1 MNKIPTRNYREL
13 QLNILCGL
21 KDRIYQ
27 DVFESGVKMNGTV
40 VVLVNGEVLANG
52 EGSKISDQR
61 LNAKSLVENLSPI
74 FTSDLKIVVLHG
86 NKPQVGFVLF
96 RSELSTHVLHSV
108 PLDVC
113 GADTQGATGYI
124 LSQAFM
130 NVLKRDG
137 INRNV
142 VNLMTQ
148 TLVDGSLPV
157 ENIPVKTIGPWFDR
171 DKADLLRQTRKWNM
185 IEEPGR
191 GYRRAV
197 PTYPALEVLE
207 IETIQQLVEAG
218 NIVIACGGGGV
229 PVVRNAQGYLEG
241 VETVVDTELVA
252 NLVAHQLKA
261 QTLLMIIESD
271 VKFILS
277 GLSTEREHHLHL
289 EELDRIL
296 TQENIQST
304 TVLRKLNAA
313 SQFLHGGGEEVI
325 ITTLRKLPETLTGHN
340 GLRIGSTASSIKISQ
355 SH

>member
-1 MNKIPTRNYREL
+1 M
-13 QLNILCGL
+13 
-21 KDRIYQ
+21 
-27 DVFESGVKMNGTV
+27 SGTV

-52 EGSKISDQR
+52 EGAKISDQR

-74 FTSDLKIVVLHG
+74 FTSNLKIVVLHG

-96 RSELSTHVLHSV
+96 RSELSSHVLHSV

-137 INRNV
+137 VNRSV

-148 TLVDGSLPV
+148 TLVDGSLPLESV
-157 ENIPVKTIGPWFDR
+157 PVKTIGPWFDR
-171 DKADLLRQTRKWNM
+171 DKADLFRQTRKWNM

-197 PTYPALEVLE
+197 PSYPAKEVME
-207 IETIQQLVEAG
+207 IEIIQQLVESG

-229 PVVRNAQGYLEG
+229 PVIRNSQGFLEG
-241 VETVVDTELVA
+241 VETVVDTEQVA
-252 NLVAHQLKA
+252 NLVAQQLKA
-261 QTLLMIIESD
+261 QILLMVIESD

-277 GLSTEREHHLHL
+277 GLSTESDNHLGI

-304 TVLRKLNAA
+304 TVLGKLKAA
-313 SQFLHGGGEEVI
+313 SQFLHNGGEEVV
-325 ITTLRKLPETLTGHN
+325 ITTLRKLPETLAGTN
-340 GLRIGSTASSIKISQ
+340 GLRIGATTLAIKMGETR
-355 SH
+355 

>member
-1 MNKIPTRNYREL
+1 M
-13 QLNILCGL
+13 
-21 KDRIYQ
+21 
-27 DVFESGVKMNGTV
+27 SGTV

-52 EGSKISDQR
+52 EGAKIPDQR
-61 LNAKSLVENLSPI
+61 LNAKNLVENLSPI

-96 RSELSTHVLHSV
+96 RSELSSHVLHSV

-137 INRNV
+137 VKRHV

-148 TLVDGSLPV
+148 TLVDGSLPLESV
-157 ENIPVKTIGPWFDR
+157 PVKTIGPWFDR
-171 DKADLLRQTRKWNM
+171 DKADLFRQTRKWNM

-197 PTYPALEVLE
+197 PSYPAKEILE
-207 IETIQQLVEAG
+207 IENIQQLVEAG

-241 VETVVDTELVA
+241 VETVVDTEQVA
-252 NLVAHQLKA
+252 NLVAQQLKA
-261 QTLLMIIESD
+261 QILLMVIESD

-277 GLSTEREHHLHL
+277 GLSTETDNHMRL
-289 EELDRIL
+289 EDLDQIL
-296 TQENIQST
+296 TRENIQST
-304 TVLRKLNAA
+304 TVLSKLTAA
-313 SQFLHGGGEEVI
+313 SQFLHNGGEEVV
-325 ITTLRKLPETLTGHN
+325 ITTLRKLPETLAGHN
-340 GLRIGSTASSIKISQ
+340 GLRIGSTTSSVEIFQ
-355 SH
+355 TR

>member
-1 MNKIPTRNYREL
+1 M
-13 QLNILCGL
+13 
-21 KDRIYQ
+21 
-27 DVFESGVKMNGTV
+27 SGTV

-52 EGSKISDQR
+52 EGAKISDQR
-61 LNAKSLVENLSPI
+61 LNAKCLVENLSPI
-74 FTSDLKIVVLHG
+74 FKSNLKIVVLHG

-96 RSELSTHVLHSV
+96 RSELSSHVLHSV

-137 INRNV
+137 INRSV

-148 TLVDGSLPV
+148 TLVDGSLPL
-157 ENIPVKTIGPWFDR
+157 ESIPVKTIGPWFDR
-171 DKADLLRQTRKWNM
+171 DKADLFRQTRKWNM

-197 PTYPALEVLE
+197 PSYPAKEVLE
-207 IETIQQLVEAG
+207 IENIQMLVESG

-229 PVVRNAQGYLEG
+229 PVIRNSQGFLEG
-241 VETVVDTELVA
+241 VETVVDTEQVA
-252 NLVAHQLKA
+252 NLVAQQLKA
-261 QTLLMIIESD
+261 QILLMIIESD

-277 GLSTEREHHLHL
+277 GLSTESDNHLGI

-296 TQENIQST
+296 IQENIQST
-304 TVLRKLNAA
+304 TVLGKLKAA
-313 SQFLHGGGEEVI
+313 SQFLHNGGEEVV
-325 ITTLRKLPETLTGHN
+325 ITTLRKLPETLAGTN
-340 GLRIGSTASSIKISQ
+340 GLRIGATTLSIKMGET
-355 SH
+355 H

>member
-1 MNKIPTRNYREL
+1 M
-13 QLNILCGL
+13 
-21 KDRIYQ
+21 
-27 DVFESGVKMNGTV
+27 SGTV

-52 EGSKISDQR
+52 EGAKISDQR

-74 FTSDLKIVVLHG
+74 FTSNLKIVVLHG

-96 RSELSTHVLHSV
+96 RSELSSHVLHSV

-137 INRNV
+137 VNRSV

-148 TLVDGSLPV
+148 TLVDGSLPLESV
-157 ENIPVKTIGPWFDR
+157 PVKTIGPWFDR
-171 DKADLLRQTRKWNM
+171 DKADLFRQTRKWNM

-197 PTYPALEVLE
+197 PSYPAKEVME
-207 IETIQQLVEAG
+207 IEIIQQLVESG

-229 PVVRNAQGYLEG
+229 PVIRNSQGFLEG
-241 VETVVDTELVA
+241 VETVVDTEQVA
-252 NLVAHQLKA
+252 NLVAQQLKA
-261 QTLLMIIESD
+261 QILLMVIESD

-277 GLSTEREHHLHL
+277 GLSTESDNHLGI

-304 TVLRKLNAA
+304 TVLGKLKAA
-313 SQFLHGGGEEVI
+313 SQFLHNGGEEVV
-325 ITTLRKLPETLTGHN
+325 ITTLRKLPETLAGTN
-340 GLRIGSTASSIKISQ
+340 GLRIGATTLSIKMGETR
-355 SH
+355 